1 MSLHHSPVSIDGLAA
16 SSADESC
23 AKSIADGSCAD
34 SLASSSSCDGADEKP
49 LECHDVDDV
58 TLGGMSP
65 GSSAGLV
72 GDSDDGGK
80 QTNRQ
85 WRPGEGAWGWV
96 GPHAP
101 LNQQAQVLV
110 ANIMAAVGALP
121 RQTLRHLASVT
132 TKVGATSAKRVAAWL
147 LGIGKNT
154 ISRLM
159 RNLKAHEWVPQEPHP
174 CVPGKVNHTATLS
187 SSTKPAGGLSPE
199 DREQQAMTN
208 LVRMALVNAVEGR
221 SGQEF
226 ERDVHRHALAGCVI
240 GDKQRSRHFCREVE
254 SIASRVL
261 Q

>member
-1 MSLHHSPVSIDGLAA
+1 MSLHHSPVSFDGLAA

-49 LECHDVDDV
+49 FECHDVDDV

-65 GSSAGLV
+65 GSQSGSAGLV

-96 GPHAP
+96 GHHAP

-132 TKVGATSAKRVAAWL
+132 TKVGRPVQKGWP
-147 LGIGKNT
+147 LGCW
-154 ISRLM
+154 
-159 RNLKAHEWVPQEPHP
+159 A
-174 CVPGKVNHTATLS
+174 
-187 SSTKPAGGLSPE
+187 
-199 DREQQAMTN
+199 
-208 LVRMALVNAVEGR
+208 LVRTRCLV
-221 SGQEF
+221 
-226 ERDVHRHALAGCVI
+226 
-240 GDKQRSRHFCREVE
+240 
-254 SIASRVL
+254 
-261 Q
+261 